1 MKRSSSARRPAR
13 RGLSEW
19 LLRGGLAAAAIVIGY
34 SSTTQTLAFALYK
47 ANPERAY
54 ALAPDDGRIA
64 GELAER
70 IAASNAGS
78 AQRARATR
86 LARKALADDALAV
99 PALTALALNVQL
111 TGNTGAARRLFVHSD
126 ALSRRELG
134 TRLWLI
140 EDAVA
145 GNDVAGALRH
155 YDIALRTAKGAPDL
169 LYPVLSE
176 AVADPEIARSLATTL
191 ARRPAWSDS
200 FVQYLGGSKT
210 DPAVTAALFRR
221 LATLGYPVPDAAQ
234 AGVVNALV
242 TKGAFDDA
250 WRYYASFRT
259 GQPRNRSRDP
269 DFSAQLQTPSAFDW
283 TPVANDAGVN
293 ASMQRT
299 REGGI
304 LDFSVPSTV
313 GGVVLQQVQLLPA
326 GRYRLEGVSGG
337 IEQAAASR
345 PYWQL
350 SCMDGREL
358 GRVEMRN
365 STVENGRFVGE
376 FTVGGGNCPAQVL
389 RLVTRPSSD
398 IGGITGQ
405 IDRALLIPVGTGR

>member
-1 MKRSSSARRPAR
+1 MIRSSTRRQAKRSV
-13 RGLSEW
+13 SEW
-19 LLRGGLAAAAIVIGY
+19 LLRGGLAVAAVVVGY
-34 SSTTQTLAFALYK
+34 GSTTQTLAFALHTT
-47 ANPERAY
+47 NPERAY
-54 ALAPDDGRIA
+54 VLSPGDGRIA

-70 IAASNAGS
+70 IAASGTNS
-78 AQRARATR
+78 AQRVRATR
-86 LARKALADDALAV
+86 LARQALIDDALAV

-111 TGNTGAARRLFVHSD
+111 AGKTDAARRLFAHSD
-126 ALSRRELG
+126 TLSRRELG

-145 GNDVAGALRH
+145 SNDVADALRH
-155 YDIALRTAKGAPDL
+155 YDIALRTAKSAPDL

-176 AVADPEIARSLATTL
+176 AITDPEISRSLSITL
-191 ARRPAWSDS
+191 AKRPAWGDA
-200 FVQYLGGSKT
+200 FVQYLGSSKT

-221 LATLGYPVPDAAQ
+221 LATLGYPVPDTAQ
-234 AGVVNALV
+234 VGVVNALV
-242 TKGAFDDA
+242 AKGAFDDA
-250 WRYYASFRT
+250 WRYYVSFRT
-259 GQPRNRSRDP
+259 GQPRDRSRDP
-269 DFSAQLQTPSAFDW
+269 DFAAQLQAPSAFDW
-283 TPVANDAGVN
+283 TPVTNDAGVN

-313 GGVVLQQVQLLPA
+313 GGMVLQQVQLLPA
-326 GRYRLEGVSGG
+326 GRYRLEGISVG
-337 IEQAAASR
+337 IEQAAASQ

-365 STVENGRFVGE
+365 STVNSGRFGGE
-376 FTVGGGNCPAQVL
+376 FMIDGSNCPAQTL
-389 RLVTRPSSD
+389 RLITRPSSD

-405 IDRALLIPVGTGR
+405 IDRALLIPFGTNR